1 MQISSGNKFH
11 RLFESKNIWKMTKNN
26 NQLYYRDYSE
36 RLMQKVK
43 NMSMDEM

>member
-1 MQISSGNKFH
+1 MQISSDNKFY
-11 RLFESKNIWKMTKNN
+11 RLFESKNIWKMIKKN